1 MPACNDP
8 LVNWI
13 LDAFMTLS
21 SSRQQGFSSA
31 GRIQISE
38 IAAFVQLV
46 ECPIPHH
53 WLLKAVQEID
63 SEYMKWQKS

>member
-1 MPACNDP
+1 
-8 LVNWI
+8 
-13 LDAFMTLS
+13 MTLS